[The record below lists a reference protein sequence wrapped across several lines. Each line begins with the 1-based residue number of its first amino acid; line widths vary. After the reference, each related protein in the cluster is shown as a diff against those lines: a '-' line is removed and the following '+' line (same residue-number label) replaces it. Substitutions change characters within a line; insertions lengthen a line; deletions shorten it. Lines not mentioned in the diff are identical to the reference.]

1 MKFCGLFL
9 FLTVIALSTCP
20 VSIAQESWQQVPIPP
35 LAKFKPQ
42 EPTRVQLPN
51 GMVIFLQED
60 HELPLI
66 SATVLIKGGSSS
78 EPASKVG
85 LVSIY
90 ASTWRTGGAEKK
102 KSDQL
107 DDELQANATRVA
119 NGGGTRTTSLR

>member
-51 GMVIFLQED
+51 GMAIFLQED

-78 EPASKVG
+78 EPASKAG

-90 ASTWRTGGAEKK
+90 ASTWRTGRPAQKTRTPARARAE
-102 KSDQL
+102 
-107 DDELQANATRVA
+107 VI
-119 NGGGTRTTSLR
+119 GTRCGNQ